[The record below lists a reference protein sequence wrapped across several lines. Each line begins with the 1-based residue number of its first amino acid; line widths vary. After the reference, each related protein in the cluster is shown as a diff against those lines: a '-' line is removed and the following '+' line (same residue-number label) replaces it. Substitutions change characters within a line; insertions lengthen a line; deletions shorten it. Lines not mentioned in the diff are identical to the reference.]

1 VKCRHRV
8 LISTL
13 SCEFL
18 HLFKRVYDER
28 LVTKKKMDRD
38 SVNKVNGVYERQRE
52 LGALERKFTNFLQGR
67 RSIPSSVPQSALVQE
82 LHSGASRKKQNG

>member
-1 VKCRHRV
+1 VKCRHLV

-18 HLFKRVYDER
+18 HLFKRAYHER

-38 SVNKVNGVYERQRE
+38 SVNKVNGV
-52 LGALERKFTNFLQGR
+52 
-67 RSIPSSVPQSALVQE
+67 
-82 LHSGASRKKQNG
+82 

>member
-1 VKCRHRV
+1 VKRRDRV

-18 HLFKRVYDER
+18 HLFNRVYHER

-38 SVNKVNGVYERQRE
+38 SVNKVNGV
-52 LGALERKFTNFLQGR
+52 
-67 RSIPSSVPQSALVQE
+67 
-82 LHSGASRKKQNG
+82 